1 MTSDIYP
8 TAPDDVSGRPSRKGG
23 FSHDRL
29 DPGPYRTGSGWRR
42 PAAAARRLQ
51 PGIPPANRRRAVLRH
66 GAAVDPAAIRDP
78 AVRHAAALRDPAAL
92 WHSAILHA
100 GPGSGST
107 ASQPASLANPAD
119 DPAAGRGVCRAAD
132 SASTAETHHATGC
145 AAAACVAVALPVRF
159 LRADS
164 DGSSGRGSAV
174 QSGGTTSAG
183 RSPAPAHIR

>member
-8 TAPDDVSGRPSRKGG
+8 TAPDDASGRPSRKGG

-51 PGIPPANRRRAVLRH
+51 PGIPPANRRRAVL
-66 GAAVDPAAIRDP
+66 
-78 AVRHAAALRDPAAL
+78 RHAAALRDPAAL

-132 SASTAETHHATGC
+132 SASTAETHHAT
-145 AAAACVAVALPVRF
+145 
-159 LRADS
+159 
-164 DGSSGRGSAV
+164 
-174 QSGGTTSAG
+174 
-183 RSPAPAHIR
+183 